1 VSSTETTSSRRELR
15 EAMAAGTAVEIDLQS
30 VTKQFSGSAAP
41 AVEDF
46 SLTIPAGEIVVFV
59 GPSGCGKTTT
69 MRMIN
74 RLVRPTSGRILIG
87 GADAAKMKTD
97 DLRRR
102 IGYVV
107 QQAGLLP
114 HLTVRQNIESV
125 PRLLKWKSARTRER
139 SSELFELVGLD
150 EAEFAERYPR
160 ELSGGQQQRVG
171 VARAL
176 AADPPILLMD
186 EPFGALDPIT
196 RDRLQSELLK
206 IQRRVRKTI
215 VFVTH
220 DIDEAI
226 KLGDRVVVLKE
237 RSRIAQQGPPD
248 EILANPADRYVRSF
262 IGGGAAVKRLHLV
275 RVEDLEL
282 ERYPAFTEPQGYDEI
297 LRQLAE
303 TGYEYALLLDDQ
315 RRPHRWL
322 HRDELQDR
330 PGRPDLEGQAVQGVV
345 MGTTTLHD
353 AMDEMLSSGTG
364 VVPAVDDRGA
374 YLGTVRLDQVTDALD
389 EIHVTAVAEQE
400 DSAPVQT
407 LAEIT
412 GELDSRE
419 LQSAQE
425 ILDRERSRRQA
436 DPSDPAEPKETED
449 A

>member
-1 VSSTETTSSRRELR
+1 ME
-15 EAMAAGTAVEIDLQS
+15 EAIASGGAVEIDLQS
-30 VTKQFSGSAAP
+30 VTKRYAADAPP
-41 AVEDF
+41 AVEEF

-74 RLVRPTSGRILIG
+74 RLVKPTSGRIMIG
-87 GADAAKMKTD
+87 GRDAAEMKTD
-97 DLRRR
+97 VLRRH

-114 HLTVRQNIESV
+114 HLTVRQNIETV
-125 PRLLKWKSARTRER
+125 PRLLKWDRKRIRER
-139 SSELFELVGLD
+139 TSELFDLVGM
-150 EAEFAERYPR
+150 EEEEFAGRYPR

-226 KLGDRVVVLKE
+226 KLGDRVVVLQE
-237 RSRIAQQGPPD
+237 RSRIAQQGAPD
-248 EILANPADRYVRSF
+248 EILAEPANRYVRAF

-275 RVEDLEL
+275 RIEDLEL
-282 ERYPAFTEPQGYDEI
+282 RPYPTFAAGDDYDAVIREVDE
-297 LRQLAE
+297 LRLD
-303 TGYEYALLLDDQ
+303 YALLLDGR
-315 RRPHRWL
+315 RRPLRWL
-322 HRDELQDR
+322 HRDELEDR
-330 PGRPDLEGQAVQGVV
+330 PTDPVSEGQPVAGVV
-345 MGTTTLHD
+345 TATTTLHD

-364 VVPAVDDRGA
+364 IVPAVDDGGGFLGA
-374 YLGTVRLDQVTDALD
+374 VRLDQVTAAL
-389 EIHVTAVAEQE
+389 EETHVTPVAEQA
-400 DSAPVQT
+400 DAAPVRT
-407 LAEIT
+407 VAEIT
-412 GELDSRE
+412 GE
-419 LQSAQE
+419 
-425 ILDRERSRRQA
+425 IDRRDIEAEQARQDAERDVERGEA
-436 DPSDPAEPKETED
+436 TA
-449 A
+449 

>member
-1 VSSTETTSSRRELR
+1 
-15 EAMAAGTAVEIDLQS
+15 MASGEAVEIDLRS
-30 VTKQFSGSAAP
+30 VTKHYPGSAAP
-41 AVEDF
+41 AVEEF
-46 SLTIPAGEIVVFV
+46 SLRIPAGEIVVFV

-74 RLVRPTSGRILIG
+74 RLVQPTSGQILIG
-87 GADAAKMKTD
+87 GEDAATMRSDT
-97 DLRRR
+97 LRRH

-114 HLTVRQNIESV
+114 HLTVRQNIETV
-125 PRLLKWKSARTRER
+125 PRLLGWKRGRIAER
-139 SSELFELVGLD
+139 STELFELVGLD
-150 EAEFAERYPR
+150 EGEFAGRYPR
-160 ELSGGQQQRVG
+160 ELSGGQQQRIG

-237 RSRIAQQGPPD
+237 RSKIAQAGAPD
-248 EILANPADRYVRSF
+248 EILAEPADRYVRAF

-275 RVEDLEL
+275 RVEDIDLQP
-282 ERYPAFTEPQGYDEI
+282 YPSFTVAD
-297 LRQLAE
+297 
-303 TGYEYALLLDDQ
+303 GYEAIIREVAERRLDYALLLDHQ
-315 RRPHRWL
+315 GRPQRWL
-322 HRDELQDR
+322 HRDELEDR
-330 PGRPDLEGQAVQGVV
+330 PAHPEREGQEVAGVV
-345 MGTTTLHD
+345 MATTTLHD

-374 YLGTVRLDQVTDALD
+374 YLGAVRLDQVTAALEETHHTPVATQADA
-389 EIHVTAVAEQE
+389 
-400 DSAPVQT
+400 APVRT

-412 GELDSRE
+412 GE
-419 LQSAQE
+419 
-425 ILDRERSRRQA
+425 IDRRDLEAEAARQGTTIGG
-436 DPSDPAEPKETED
+436 DD

>member
-1 VSSTETTSSRRELR
+1 VSTQPSLKD
-15 EAMAAGTAVEIDLQS
+15 AMAAGSAVSIDLQG
-30 VTKQFSGSAAP
+30 VTKHYPGSAAP
-41 AVEDF
+41 AVEEF

-74 RLVRPTSGRILIG
+74 RLVKPTGGRIMIG
-87 GADAAKMKTD
+87 GDDSAKLKAD
-97 DLRRR
+97 DLRRH

-114 HLTVRQNIESV
+114 HLTVRQNIETV
-125 PRLLKWKSARTRER
+125 PRLLGWKKDRTTAR

-150 EAEFAERYPR
+150 EAEFSGRYPR
-160 ELSGGQQQRVG
+160 ELSRGQQQRVG
-171 VARAL
+171 GARAH

-237 RSRIAQQGPPD
+237 RSKIAQQGPPD
-248 EILANPADRYVRSF
+248 EILANPADRYVRAF

-282 ERYPAFTEPQGYDEI
+282 EPYPAFSQPD
-297 LRQLAE
+297 
-303 TGYEYALLLDDQ
+303 GYEAIIDVVNDKGYTYALLLDG
-315 RRPHRWL
+315 RGRPQRWL
-322 HRDELQDR
+322 HRDELADR
-330 PGRPDLEGQAVQGVV
+330 PANPEREGQEVTGVV
-345 MGTTTLHD
+345 TATTTLHD

-364 VVPAVDDRGA
+364 VVPAVDDSGA
-374 YLGTVRLDQVTDALD
+374 YLGTVRLDQVTAAL
-389 EIHVTAVAEQE
+389 EQIHHRTQAEQA
-400 DSAPVQT
+400 DAAPVRT
-407 LAEIT
+407 VAEIT
-412 GELDSRE
+412 GEIDRRE
-419 LQSAQE
+419 LDAEQE
-425 ILDRERSRRQA
+425 RLAGAE
-436 DPSDPAEPKETED
+436 DPR
-449 A
+449 

>member
-1 VSSTETTSSRRELR
+1 MPETTATQPAASSLRDAMTSGDAVSIELR
-15 EAMAAGTAVEIDLQS
+15 N
-30 VTKQFSGSAAP
+30 VTKRYPGAPAP

-74 RLVRPTSGRILIG
+74 RLVRPTDGQLLIG
-87 GADAAKMKTD
+87 GKDTAEMKTD
-97 DLRRR
+97 VLRRH

-114 HLTVRQNIESV
+114 HLTVRQNIETV
-125 PRLLKWKSARTRER
+125 PRLLGWKRDRIEAR
-139 SSELFELVGLD
+139 SSELFDLVGLD
-150 EAEFAERYPR
+150 EDEFAGRYPR

-176 AADPPILLMD
+176 AADPPVLLMD

-226 KLGDRVVVLKE
+226 KLGDRVVVLQE
-237 RSRIAQQGPPD
+237 RSRIAQQGAPD
-248 EILANPADRYVRSF
+248 EILADPANRYVRSF

-282 ERYPAFTEPQGYDEI
+282 ERYPAFTQPDGYDAI
-297 LRQLAE
+297 IRQLDAS
-303 TGYEYALLLDDQ
+303 GYDYALLLDGAK
-315 RRPHRWL
+315 RPQRWL
-322 HRDELQDR
+322 HRDELAER
-330 PGRPDLEGQAVQGVV
+330 PGRPDLEGQPVSGVV
-345 MGTTTLHD
+345 MATTTLHD

-374 YLGTVRLDQVTDALD
+374 YIGAVRLDQVTDAL
-389 EIHVTAVAEQE
+389 EETHVRPVAEQP
-400 DSAPVQT
+400 DAAPVRT
-407 LAEIT
+407 VAEIT
-412 GELDSRE
+412 GEIDGRE
-419 LQSAQE
+419 IRAALERQE
-425 ILDRERSRRQA
+425 AERRA
-436 DPSDPAEPKETED
+436 AVEEGGT

>member
-1 VSSTETTSSRRELR
+1 MPDTSAAPTSLR
-15 EAMAAGTAVEIDLQS
+15 DAMADGRAVEIDLQN
-30 VTKQFSGSAAP
+30 VTKHYPGSPAP

-87 GADAAKMKTD
+87 GEDAAGMKSD
-97 DLRRR
+97 VLRRH

-114 HLTVRQNIESV
+114 HLTVRQNIETV
-125 PRLLKWKSARTRER
+125 PRLLGWKRDRIAER
-139 SSELFELVGLD
+139 SRELFDLVGLG
-150 EAEFAERYPR
+150 EEEFAGRYPR

-176 AADPPILLMD
+176 AADPPVLLMD

-237 RSRIAQQGPPD
+237 RSKIAQAGAPD
-248 EILANPADRYVRSF
+248 EILAEPADRYVRAF

-282 ERYPAFTEPQGYDEI
+282 EPYPAFTQPEGYDEI
-297 LRQLAE
+297 IRALEESGRD
-303 TGYEYALLLDDQ
+303 YALLLDQ
-315 RRPHRWL
+315 HGRPQRWL
-322 HRDELQDR
+322 HHDELRDR

-345 MGTTTLHD
+345 MATTTLHD

-364 VVPAVDDRGA
+364 VVPAVDDRGSYIGA
-374 YLGTVRLDQVTDALD
+374 IRLDQVTAAL
-389 EIHVTAVAEQE
+389 EETHHKTVAEQA
-400 DSAPVQT
+400 DAAPVRT

-412 GELDSRE
+412 GEIDRRE
-419 LQSAQE
+419 LEAEQQ
-425 ILDRERSRRQA
+425 RQ
-436 DPSDPAEPKETED
+436 D
-449 A
+449 AAKAGDGA

>member
-1 VSSTETTSSRRELR
+1 MPDTTTAPTSLR
-15 EAMAAGTAVEIDLQS
+15 DAMAEGRAVEIDLQS
-30 VTKQFSGSAAP
+30 VTKRYGGSAVP

-87 GADAAKMKTD
+87 GEDAAQMKPD
-97 DLRRR
+97 VLRRH

-114 HLTVRQNIESV
+114 HLTVRQNIETV
-125 PRLLKWKSARTRER
+125 PRLLGWKRDRIAARSR
-139 SSELFELVGLD
+139 ELFDLVGL
-150 EAEFAERYPR
+150 EEGEFAGRYPR

-237 RSRIAQQGPPD
+237 RSQIAQAGAPD
-248 EILANPADRYVRSF
+248 EILAEPADRYVRAF

-282 ERYPAFTEPQGYDEI
+282 EPYPAFTQGDGYDVI
-297 LRQLAE
+297 LRELE
-303 TGYEYALLLDDQ
+303 RSGRDYGLLLDDAKH
-315 RRPHRWL
+315 PIRWL
-322 HRDELQDR
+322 HLDELQDR
-330 PGRPDLEGQAVQGVV
+330 PGRPELEGQPVTGVV
-345 MGTTTLHD
+345 MATTTLHD

-374 YLGTVRLDQVTDALD
+374 YVGAVRLDQVTQALEETHHRTVADQSDA
-389 EIHVTAVAEQE
+389 
-400 DSAPVQT
+400 APVRT

-412 GELDSRE
+412 GEIDRRDIE
-419 LQSAQE
+419 AE
-425 ILDRERSRRQA
+425 RERQA
-436 DPSDPAEPKETED
+436 AARAEGD

>member
-1 VSSTETTSSRRELR
+1 VPDTAVQKTLQQ
-15 EAMAAGTAVEIDLQS
+15 AMADGSAVEIDLQG
-30 VTKQFSGSAAP
+30 VTKRYPGSSAP
-41 AVEDF
+41 AVEEF

-74 RLVRPTSGRILIG
+74 RLVTPTGGRILIG
-87 GADAAKMKTD
+87 GEDSATLKADV
-97 DLRRR
+97 LRRH

-114 HLTVRQNIESV
+114 HLTVRQNIETV
-125 PRLLKWKSARTRER
+125 PRLLGWKKDRAAER
-139 SSELFELVGLD
+139 SSELFDLVGLD
-150 EAEFAERYPR
+150 ESEFAGRYPR

-237 RSRIAQQGPPD
+237 RSKIAQQGPPD
-248 EILANPADRYVRSF
+248 EILAHPADRYVRAF

-282 ERYPAFTEPQGYDEI
+282 EPYPSFRDPD
-297 LRQLAE
+297 
-303 TGYEYALLLDDQ
+303 GYEEIIREVDEKRYHYALLLDAAG
-315 RRPHRWL
+315 RPQRWL

-330 PGRPDLEGQAVQGVV
+330 PGRPDQEGQAVTGVV
-345 MGTTTLHD
+345 TATTTLHD
-353 AMDEMLSSGTG
+353 AMDEMLASGTG

-374 YLGTVRLDQVTDALD
+374 YLGVVRLDQVTAAL
-389 EIHVTAVAEQE
+389 EQIHHRTQAEQ
-400 DSAPVQT
+400 DDAAPVRT
-407 LAEIT
+407 VAEIT
-412 GELDSRE
+412 GEIDLGDVDAE
-419 LQSAQE
+419 
-425 ILDRERSRRQA
+425 RERQA
-436 DPSDPAEPKETED
+436 AAEDPA
-449 A
+449 

>member
-1 VSSTETTSSRRELR
+1 VPDTTTAPTSLR
-15 EAMAAGTAVEIDLQS
+15 DAMAKGQAVEIDLQS
-30 VTKQFSGSAAP
+30 VTKEYPGSTIP

-87 GADAAKMKTD
+87 GEDAAEMKPD
-97 DLRRR
+97 VLRRH

-114 HLTVRQNIESV
+114 HLTVRQNIETV
-125 PRLLKWKSARTRER
+125 PKLLGWKRDRVAAR

-150 EAEFAERYPR
+150 ESEFSGRYPR

-237 RSRIAQQGPPD
+237 RSKIAQAGAPD
-248 EILANPADRYVRSF
+248 EILAEPADRYVRAF

-282 ERYPAFTEPQGYDEI
+282 EPYPAFTAADGYDAI
-297 LRQLAE
+297 LREVQTAGLD
-303 TGYEYALLLDDQ
+303 YALLLDEH
-315 RRPHRWL
+315 RRPQRWL
-322 HRDELQDR
+322 HADELQDR
-330 PGRPDLEGQAVQGVV
+330 PSTPDTVGQAVQGVV
-345 MGTTTLHD
+345 MATTTLHD

-374 YLGTVRLDQVTDALD
+374 YLGAVRLSQVTDAL
-389 EIHVTAVAEQE
+389 EETHHRVVADQP
-400 DSAPVQT
+400 DAAPVRT

-412 GELDSRE
+412 GE
-419 LQSAQE
+419 
-425 ILDRERSRRQA
+425 IDRRDIEAERDRQA
-436 DPSDPAEPKETED
+436 AAKAGDGA
-449 A
+449 

>member
-1 VSSTETTSSRRELR
+1 VPDTSTAASGATTSEQRQSLR
-15 EAMAAGTAVEIDLQS
+15 EAMASGSAVEIELQG
-30 VTKQFSGSAAP
+30 VTKQYPGSATP

-46 SLTIPAGEIVVFV
+46 SLTIPAGQIVVFV

-74 RLVRPTSGRILIG
+74 RLVRPTGGKILIG
-87 GADAAKMKTD
+87 GQDTATMKTD
-97 DLRRR
+97 LLRRH

-114 HLTVRQNIESV
+114 HLTVRQNIETV
-125 PRLLKWKSARTRER
+125 PRLLRWKRDRIAARST
-139 SSELFELVGLD
+139 ELFDLVGLP
-150 EAEFAERYPR
+150 EQEFAGRFPR

-237 RSRIAQQGPPD
+237 RSRIAQAGPPD
-248 EILANPADRYVRSF
+248 EILAEPADRYVRSF

-282 ERYPAFTEPQGYDEI
+282 EPYPAFTQPEGYDAI
-297 LRQLAE
+297 IRQLDE
-303 TGYEYALLLDDQ
+303 GHREYALLLDQHQ
-315 RRPHRWL
+315 RPQRWL
-322 HRDELQDR
+322 HRDELADR

-345 MGTTTLHD
+345 METTTLHD
-353 AMDEMLSSGTG
+353 AMDEMLASGTG

-374 YLGTVRLDQVTDALD
+374 YIGAVRLDQVTAAL
-389 EIHVTAVAEQE
+389 EETHVTPVAEQE
-400 DSAPVQT
+400 DAAPVQT

-412 GELDSRE
+412 GEIDRRE
-419 LQSAQE
+419 IEAE
-425 ILDRERSRRQA
+425 RERQDAAAR
-436 DPSDPAEPKETED
+436 EGED

>member
-1 VSSTETTSSRRELR
+1 
-15 EAMAAGTAVEIDLQS
+15 MAEGRAVEIDLQS
-30 VTKQFSGSAAP
+30 VTKRYGGSAVP

-87 GADAAKMKTD
+87 GEDAAKMKPD
-97 DLRRR
+97 VLRRH

-114 HLTVRQNIESV
+114 HLTVRQNIETV
-125 PRLLKWKSARTRER
+125 PRLLGWKRDRIAAR
-139 SSELFELVGLD
+139 SSELFDLVGLAED
-150 EAEFAERYPR
+150 EFAGRYPR

-237 RSRIAQQGPPD
+237 RSQIAQAGAPD
-248 EILANPADRYVRSF
+248 EILAEPADRYVRAF

-282 ERYPAFTEPQGYDEI
+282 EPYPAFTQRDGYETI
-297 LRQLAE
+297 LRELE
-303 TGYEYALLLDDQ
+303 RSGRDYGLLLDEAQ
-315 RRPHRWL
+315 HPIRWL
-322 HRDELQDR
+322 HLDELQER
-330 PGRPDLEGQAVQGVV
+330 PGRPDLEGQPVTGVV
-345 MGTTTLHD
+345 MATTTLHD

-374 YLGTVRLDQVTDALD
+374 YVGVVRLDQVTQALEETHHRTVADQADA
-389 EIHVTAVAEQE
+389 
-400 DSAPVQT
+400 APVRT

-412 GELDSRE
+412 GEIDRRDLE
-419 LQSAQE
+419 AEQE
-425 ILDRERSRRQA
+425 RQA
-436 DPSDPAEPKETED
+436 AATAGDET
-449 A
+449 

>member
-1 VSSTETTSSRRELR
+1 
-15 EAMAAGTAVEIDLQS
+15 
-30 VTKQFSGSAAP
+30 VTKHYPGSAAP

-74 RLVRPTSGRILIG
+74 RLVKPTGGRIMIG
-87 GADAAKMKTD
+87 GDDSAKLKAD
-97 DLRRR
+97 DLRRH

-114 HLTVRQNIESV
+114 HLTVRQNIETV
-125 PRLLKWKSARTRER
+125 PRLLGWKKGRTSER
-139 SSELFELVGLD
+139 ASELFDLVGLD
-150 EAEFAERYPR
+150 EAEFSGRYPR

-237 RSRIAQQGPPD
+237 RSKIAQQGAPD
-248 EILANPADRYVRSF
+248 EILAAPSDRYVRAF

-282 ERYPAFTEPQGYDEI
+282 EPYPAFSHPDGYDAI
-297 LRQLAE
+297 LRE
-303 TGYEYALLLDDQ
+303 VDEKRYRYALLLDD
-315 RRPHRWL
+315 RGRPQRWL
-322 HRDELQDR
+322 HRDELADR
-330 PGRPDLEGQAVQGVV
+330 PQHPEREGQEVTGVV
-345 MGTTTLHD
+345 TATTTLHD

-374 YLGTVRLDQVTDALD
+374 YLGTVRLDQVTAAL
-389 EIHVTAVAEQE
+389 EQIHHRTQAEQ
-400 DSAPVQT
+400 DDAAPVRT
-407 LAEIT
+407 VAEIT
-412 GELDSRE
+412 GEIDGRE
-419 LQSAQE
+419 IAAEQE
-425 ILDRERSRRQA
+425 RLAAAE
-436 DPSDPAEPKETED
+436 DPR
-449 A
+449 

>member
-1 VSSTETTSSRRELR
+1 VPDTSTAATSHDGSGATQTLR
-15 EAMAAGTAVEIDLQS
+15 EAMSTGSAVEIDLQS
-30 VTKQFSGSAAP
+30 VTKRYPGSPNP

-46 SLTIPAGEIVVFV
+46 SLTIPAGQIVVFV

-74 RLVRPTSGRILIG
+74 RLVRPTGGRILIG
-87 GADAAKMKTD
+87 GEDTAGMKPD
-97 DLRRR
+97 DLRRH

-114 HLTVRQNIESV
+114 HLTVRQNIETV
-125 PRLLKWKSARTRER
+125 PRLLGWKRGRIAER
-139 SSELFELVGLD
+139 STELFELVGLD
-150 EAEFAERYPR
+150 EAEFAGRYPR

-237 RSRIAQQGPPD
+237 RSRIAQAGPPD
-248 EILANPADRYVRSF
+248 EILAEPADRYVRAF

-282 ERYPAFTEPQGYDEI
+282 EPYPAFTQGE
-297 LRQLAE
+297 
-303 TGYEYALLLDDQ
+303 GYETIIRRLEESHQDYALLLDEQ
-315 RRPHRWL
+315 RRPQRWL
-322 HRDELQDR
+322 HTDELRDR
-330 PGRPDLEGQAVQGVV
+330 PGQPQLVGQAVDGVV
-345 MGTTTLHD
+345 MATTTLHD

-374 YLGTVRLDQVTDALD
+374 YVGVVRLDQVTAAL
-389 EIHVTAVAEQE
+389 EAIHTRPVAEQA
-400 DSAPVQT
+400 DAAPVQT

-412 GELDSRE
+412 GEIDRRDIE
-419 LQSAQE
+419 AEQE
-425 ILDRERSRRQA
+425 RQA
-436 DPSDPAEPKETED
+436 AAASGGD

>member
-1 VSSTETTSSRRELR
+1 MKTG
-15 EAMAAGTAVEIDLQS
+15 EAVQIDLES
-30 VTKQFSGSAAP
+30 VTKRYAGSPNP

-46 SLTIPAGEIVVFV
+46 TLSIPAGQIVVFV

-74 RLVRPTSGRILIG
+74 RLVRPTGGRILIG
-87 GADAAKMKTD
+87 GEDAANLKPD
-97 DLRRR
+97 ELRRH

-114 HLTVRQNIESV
+114 HLTVRQNIETV
-125 PRLLKWKSARTRER
+125 PRLLGWKGARIKAR
-139 SSELFELVGLD
+139 STELFELVGLD
-150 EAEFAERYPR
+150 EGEFAGRYPR

-237 RSRIAQQGPPD
+237 RSRIAQQGAPD
-248 EILANPADRYVRSF
+248 EILAEPADRYVRAF

-275 RVEDLEL
+275 RVENLEL
-282 ERYPAFTEPQGYDEI
+282 EPYPAFSQDEGYDVI
-297 LRQLAE
+297 IRRLREQHRD
-303 TGYEYALLLDDQ
+303 YALLLDEQ
-315 RRPHRWL
+315 RRPVRWL
-322 HRDELQDR
+322 HSDELADR
-330 PGRPDLEGQAVQGVV
+330 PGQPHLVGQEVSGVV
-345 MGTTTLHD
+345 MATTTLHD

-374 YLGTVRLDQVTDALD
+374 YVGVVRLDQVTSALEATHATPVADQADA
-389 EIHVTAVAEQE
+389 
-400 DSAPVQT
+400 APVRT

-412 GELDSRE
+412 GE
-419 LQSAQE
+419 
-425 ILDRERSRRQA
+425 IDRRDLEAEQARQDA
-436 DPSDPAEPKETED
+436 LKAGSDA
-449 A
+449 

>member
-1 VSSTETTSSRRELR
+1 MKTG
-15 EAMAAGTAVEIDLQS
+15 EAVQIDLES
-30 VTKQFSGSAAP
+30 VTKRYPGSANP

-46 SLTIPAGEIVVFV
+46 TLTIPAGQIVVFV

-74 RLVRPTSGRILIG
+74 RLVRPTGGRILIG
-87 GADAAKMKTD
+87 GEDAANLKPD
-97 DLRRR
+97 ELRRH

-114 HLTVRQNIESV
+114 HLTVRQNIETV
-125 PRLLKWKSARTRER
+125 PRLLGWKSSRIKARST
-139 SSELFELVGLD
+139 ELFELVGLD
-150 EAEFAERYPR
+150 EREFAGRYPR

-237 RSRIAQQGPPD
+237 RSRIAQQGAPD
-248 EILANPADRYVRSF
+248 EILAEPADRYVRAF

-282 ERYPAFTEPQGYDEI
+282 EPYPAFSQHEGYDVI
-297 LRQLAE
+297 IRQLRE
-303 TGYEYALLLDDQ
+303 QHRDYALLLDEQ
-315 RRPHRWL
+315 RHPVRWL
-322 HRDELQDR
+322 HSDELADR
-330 PGRPDLEGQAVQGVV
+330 PGQPHLVGQEVTGVV
-345 MGTTTLHD
+345 MATTTLHD

-374 YLGTVRLDQVTDALD
+374 YVGVVRLDQVTSALEETHARPVADQADA
-389 EIHVTAVAEQE
+389 
-400 DSAPVQT
+400 APVRT

-412 GELDSRE
+412 GE
-419 LQSAQE
+419 
-425 ILDRERSRRQA
+425 IDRRDVEAEQARQ
-436 DPSDPAEPKETED
+436 D
-449 A
+449 AVQAGGDA

>member
-1 VSSTETTSSRRELR
+1 VPDTSTAVPSSDRSGTTQTLR
-15 EAMAAGTAVEIDLQS
+15 EAMSTGSAVQIDLQS
-30 VTKQFSGSAAP
+30 VTKRYPGSPNP

-46 SLTIPAGEIVVFV
+46 SLTIPAGQIVVFV

-74 RLVRPTSGRILIG
+74 RLVRPTGGRILIG
-87 GADAAKMKTD
+87 GEDAAEMKPD
-97 DLRRR
+97 DLRRH

-114 HLTVRQNIESV
+114 HLTVRQNIETV
-125 PRLLKWKSARTRER
+125 PRLLGWKRGKIAER
-139 SSELFELVGLD
+139 SSELFDLVGLD
-150 EAEFAERYPR
+150 EGEFAGRYPR

-226 KLGDRVVVLKE
+226 KLGDRVVVLQE
-237 RSRIAQQGPPD
+237 RSRIAQAGPPD
-248 EILANPADRYVRSF
+248 EILAEPADRYVRAF

-282 ERYPAFTEPQGYDEI
+282 EPYPAFTQGEGYDTI
-297 LRQLAE
+297 IRQLQE
-303 TGYEYALLLDDQ
+303 SQRDYALLLDEH
-315 RRPHRWL
+315 RRPQRWL
-322 HRDELQDR
+322 HADELGDR
-330 PGRPDLEGQAVQGVV
+330 PGQPQHVGQAVSGVV
-345 MGTTTLHD
+345 MATTTLHD

-374 YLGTVRLDQVTDALD
+374 YIGVVRLDQVTDAL
-389 EIHVTAVAEQE
+389 EAIHTRPVAEQA
-400 DSAPVQT
+400 DATPVQT

-412 GELDSRE
+412 GEIDRRE
-419 LQSAQE
+419 IEAEQA
-425 ILDRERSRRQA
+425 RQA
-436 DPSDPAEPKETED
+436 AATSGDD

>member
-1 VSSTETTSSRRELR
+1 VPDTKTTSASRRALR
-15 EAMAAGTAVEIDLQS
+15 ETMEAGTAVEIDLRS
-30 VTKQFSGSAAP
+30 VTKQYPGSAAP

-74 RLVRPTSGRILIG
+74 RLVRPTGGRILIG
-87 GADAAKMKTD
+87 GVDTATMKTD

-114 HLTVRQNIESV
+114 HLTVRQNIETV
-125 PRLLKWKSARTRER
+125 PRLLKWKSARIDAR

-150 EAEFAERYPR
+150 EAEFADRYPR

-248 EILANPADRYVRSF
+248 EILAHPADRYVRSF

-275 RVEDLEL
+275 RVEDLDL
-282 ERYPAFTEPQGYDEI
+282 EPYPAFTEPEGYDEI
-297 LRQLAE
+297 LRQLGE
-303 TGYEYALLLDDQ
+303 RGYEYALLLDHQ
-315 RRPHRWL
+315 KRPQRWL
-322 HRDELQDR
+322 HEDELRDR
-330 PGRPDLEGQAVQGVV
+330 PGRPDLEGQPVQGVV
-345 MGTTTLHD
+345 MATTTLHD

-364 VVPAVDDRGA
+364 VVPAVDDRGG
-374 YLGTVRLDQVTDALD
+374 YVGVVRLDQVLEAL
-389 EIHVTAVAEQE
+389 EGVHVTSVAEQE
-400 DSAPVQT
+400 DSTPVQT

-419 LQSAQE
+419 LQAAQE
-425 ILDRERSRRQA
+425 LLDRERDAREGTDA
-436 DPSDPAEPKETED
+436 DEEAEE

>member
-1 VSSTETTSSRRELR
+1 VPDTSTAVPTDTRSGATQTLSQ
-15 EAMAAGTAVEIDLQS
+15 AMASGNAVEIDLQS
-30 VTKQFSGSAAP
+30 ITKRYPGSPNP

-74 RLVRPTSGRILIG
+74 RLVRPTGGRILIG
-87 GADAAKMKTD
+87 GEDTATMRADE
-97 DLRRR
+97 LRRR

-114 HLTVRQNIESV
+114 HLTVRQNIETV
-125 PRLLKWKSARTRER
+125 PRLLGWKRARVAER

-150 EAEFAERYPR
+150 EQEFAGRYPR

-248 EILANPADRYVRSF
+248 EILAEPADRYVRAF

-275 RVEDLEL
+275 RVEDLAL
-282 ERYPAFTEPQGYDEI
+282 EPYPAFTRGEGYEDI
-297 LRQLAE
+297 LRELE
-303 TGYEYALLLDDQ
+303 TSRRDYALLLDEH
-315 RRPHRWL
+315 RRPQRWL
-322 HRDELQDR
+322 HTDELRDR
-330 PGRPDLEGQAVQGVV
+330 PGQPHLVGQAVAGVV
-345 MGTTTLHD
+345 MATTTLHD

-374 YLGTVRLDQVTDALD
+374 YIGAVRLDQVTAAL
-389 EIHVTAVAEQE
+389 EAIHTRSSAEQA
-400 DSAPVQT
+400 DAAPVQT

-412 GELDSRE
+412 GEIDRRDLDAE
-419 LQSAQE
+419 
-425 ILDRERSRRQA
+425 RERQLAANESR
-436 DPSDPAEPKETED
+436 D

>member
-1 VSSTETTSSRRELR
+1 MSSTETTSGSRQELR

-30 VTKQFSGSAAP
+30 VTKQYAGSASP
-41 AVEDF
+41 AVEEF

-97 DLRRR
+97 DLRRH

-114 HLTVRQNIESV
+114 HLTVRQNIETV
-125 PRLLKWKSARTRER
+125 PRLLKWKSARIDER

-150 EAEFAERYPR
+150 ESEFAGRYPR

-248 EILANPADRYVRSF
+248 RILAEPADRYVRSF

-275 RVEDLEL
+275 RVENLDL
-282 ERYPAFTEPQGYDEI
+282 ERYPAFTEPEGYDEI
-297 LRQLAE
+297 LHQLEE
-303 TGYEYALLLDDQ
+303 TGYEYALLLDNHQ
-315 RRPHRWL
+315 RPQRWL

-345 MGTTTLHD
+345 MATTTLHD

-374 YLGTVRLDQVTDALD
+374 YIGAVRLEQVTDALED
-389 EIHVTAVAEQE
+389 IHVTAVAEQE
-400 DSAPVQT
+400 DATPVQT

-419 LQSAQE
+419 LQAAQQVLDEERAARGRTAERQAQE
-425 ILDRERSRRQA
+425 D
-436 DPSDPAEPKETED
+436 SDA
-449 A
+449 

>member
-1 VSSTETTSSRRELR
+1 MPDTTNVPTSLR
-15 EAMAAGTAVEIDLQS
+15 DAMATGEAVQIDLEGVTKRYAGT
-30 VTKQFSGSAAP
+30 TTP

-74 RLVRPTSGRILIG
+74 RLVRPTAGRILIG
-87 GADAAKMKTD
+87 GEDAAEMKTD
-97 DLRRR
+97 VLRRH

-114 HLTVRQNIESV
+114 HLTVRQNIETV
-125 PRLLKWKSARTRER
+125 PKLLRWKRDRIAAR
-139 SSELFELVGLD
+139 SSELFDLVGLD
-150 EAEFAERYPR
+150 EGQYAGRYPR

-226 KLGDRVVVLKE
+226 KLGDRVVVLRE
-237 RSRIAQQGPPD
+237 RSQIAQAGAPD
-248 EILANPADRYVRSF
+248 EILARPADRYVRAF

-275 RVEDLEL
+275 RVEDVEL
-282 ERYPAFTEPQGYDEI
+282 EPYPSFSHPEGYDEI
-297 LRQLAE
+297 IRQLDSSHRD
-303 TGYEYALLLDDQ
+303 YALLLDGHG
-315 RRPHRWL
+315 RPQRWL
-322 HRDELQDR
+322 HRDELADR
-330 PGRPDLEGQAVQGVV
+330 PAHPEREGQEVRGVV
-345 MGTTTLHD
+345 MATTTLHD

-374 YLGTVRLDQVTDALD
+374 YVGVVRLDQVTATL
-389 EIHVTAVAEQE
+389 EETHVTRVAEQADAE
-400 DSAPVQT
+400 PVRT

-412 GELDSRE
+412 GEIDRADLE
-419 LQSAQE
+419 AE
-425 ILDRERSRRQA
+425 RERQDAGATRA
-436 DPSDPAEPKETED
+436 DA
-449 A
+449 

>member
-1 VSSTETTSSRRELR
+1 
-15 EAMAAGTAVEIDLQS
+15 MAKGQAVEIDLQS
-30 VTKQFSGSAAP
+30 VTKEYPGSAVP

-87 GADAAKMKTD
+87 GEDAAEMKPD
-97 DLRRR
+97 VLRRH

-114 HLTVRQNIESV
+114 HLTVRQNIETV
-125 PRLLKWKSARTRER
+125 PRLLGWKRDRIAARST
-139 SSELFELVGLD
+139 ELFELVGLD
-150 EAEFAERYPR
+150 EAEFSGRYPR

-237 RSRIAQQGPPD
+237 RSKIAQAGAPD
-248 EILANPADRYVRSF
+248 EILAEPADRYVRAF

-282 ERYPAFTEPQGYDEI
+282 EPYPSFTQAVGYDQI
-297 LRQLAE
+297 LREVEGGALDY
-303 TGYEYALLLDDQ
+303 GLLLDEQ
-315 RRPHRWL
+315 RRPQRWL

-330 PGRPDLEGQAVQGVV
+330 PADPGAVGQPVQGVV
-345 MGTTTLHD
+345 MATTTLHD

-374 YLGTVRLDQVTDALD
+374 YVGTVRLSQVTDAL
-389 EIHVTAVAEQE
+389 EETHHRVVADQS
-400 DSAPVQT
+400 DAAPVRT

-412 GELDSRE
+412 GE
-419 LQSAQE
+419 
-425 ILDRERSRRQA
+425 IDRRDIEAERDRQA
-436 DPSDPAEPKETED
+436 AAK
-449 A
+449 AGGGA